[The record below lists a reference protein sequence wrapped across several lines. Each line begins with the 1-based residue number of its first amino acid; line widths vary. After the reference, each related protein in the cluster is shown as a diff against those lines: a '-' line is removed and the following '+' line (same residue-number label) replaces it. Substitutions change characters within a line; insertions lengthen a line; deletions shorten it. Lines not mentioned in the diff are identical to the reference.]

1 MNQKVYFMLSCKIN
15 YKATVELKAETQTI
29 MPPDKVARTSLSR
42 ESESLYLLRIPTTK
56 VTTSDVDIEINL
68 YHSGTK
74 LTRMKTNTTYTTPDV
89 IAPTATLSCLSFVKE
104 RIYSRILFITLVGF
118 DKL

>member
-1 MNQKVYFMLSCKIN
+1 MSQKVYCMLSRKIN

-29 MPPDKVARTSLSR
+29 IPPDKVARTSLSL
-42 ESESLYLLRIPTTK
+42 ESESLYLLKIPTTK
-56 VTTSDVDIEINL
+56 VTTNDADIEINL

-74 LTRMKTNTTYTTPDV
+74 LTRTKTSTTYTIPDV

-104 RIYSRILFITLVGF
+104 RMYSRILFITLVGF